1 MKLVKELWVNKVL
14 ILLTTL
20 LALIGSFTYAYLS
33 KPVYEYRVAVVPPA
47 LGSIEGFNVGRR
59 ENGLDAYTV
68 RSIYAIF
75 SRNLLSDENKKEFF
89 YKIYLPQVGEGAES
103 EDEQEEFYKKF
114 SKEVK
119 IDPANKPDADR
130 YTVIVEGTKREVLA
144 TWAQAFV
151 RLAADRAVHEV
162 IR

>member
-1 MKLVKELWVNKVL
+1 MGFSPDRVSDWTDDGLNVNKQNSSLMTADGEVDLVKLVKELWVNKVL

-89 YKIYLPQVGEGAES
+89 YKIYLPQAVS
-103 EDEQEEFYKKF
+103 
-114 SKEVK
+114 
-119 IDPANKPDADR
+119 
-130 YTVIVEGTKREVLA
+130 YTHLTLPTILRV
-144 TWAQAFV
+144 
-151 RLAADRAVHEV
+151 
-162 IR
+162 

>member
-1 MKLVKELWVNKVL
+1 MTADGEVDLVKLVKELWVNKVL

-75 SRNLLSDENKKEFF
+75 SRNLLSDENKK
-89 YKIYLPQVGEGAES
+89 
-103 EDEQEEFYKKF
+103 
-114 SKEVK
+114 
-119 IDPANKPDADR
+119 R
-130 YTVIVEGTKREVLA
+130 VL
-144 TWAQAFV
+144 
-151 RLAADRAVHEV
+151 L
-162 IR
+162 